1 MGQTVVQTVEEYL
14 YKHPKSSLTT
24 LDVILNQSFVI
35 QNFAVAMTKA
45 IKKKDSPSSRKI
57 KSVFQ
62 TVTNVFRG
70 KIIAIF

>member
-35 QNFAVAMTKA
+35 QNFAAAMTKA

-57 KSVFQ
+57 KSAVQ
-62 TVTNVFRG
+62 TVTNLFRG